1 MVACGIGDMAQ
12 TLGNP
17 LHFIPPGSIARVVNR
32 FYGSLTR
39 LGLSMPYSFLL
50 SVPGRRTGKTRS
62 VAVNLLQHNGKLF
75 LVATR
80 GHTQWARN
88 ARGSRKLFLT
98 RGRLRLEFSLREIP
112 DNEKA
117 AVLRSY
123 LTRFN
128 WMAWR
133 FFPVRAGSP
142 LATFEPIA
150 ASYPVFELIPICP
163 EDPPESSPSKD

>member
-1 MVACGIGDMAQ
+1 MVQTIGS
-12 TLGNP
+12 P
-17 LHFIPPGSIARVVNR
+17 LHFIPPGPIARVVNR

-50 SVPGRRTGKTRS
+50 SVAGRRTGKTRS
-62 VAVNLLQHNGKLF
+62 LPVNLLQYNGKLF

-88 ARGSRKLFLT
+88 ACRSRKIFLT
-98 RGRLRLEFSLREIP
+98 RGRLRIEFSLRVVP
-112 DNEKA
+112 DSEKP
-117 AVLRSY
+117 AVLQSY
-123 LTRFN
+123 LSRFK

-142 LATFEPIA
+142 LVTFEPIA
-150 ASYPVFELIPICP
+150 ARYPVFELIRTRP
-163 EDPPESSPSKD
+163 EDYPESPDFKE

>member
-1 MVACGIGDMAQ
+1 MAQ
-12 TLGNP
+12 TIGTP

-32 FYGSLTR
+32 LYGLLTR

-62 VAVNLLQHNGKLF
+62 VAVNLLQYDGKLF

-88 ARGSRKLFLT
+88 ARASRKILLT
-98 RGRLRLEFSLREIP
+98 RGRLRMEFFLREIP
-112 DNEKA
+112 ENEKA
-117 AVLRSY
+117 AVLQSY

-133 FFPVRAGSP
+133 FFAVRAGSP

-150 ASYPVFELIPICP
+150 ASYPVFELIRMRP
-163 EDPPESSPSKD
+163 ENPPESPPSKE

>member
-1 MVACGIGDMAQ
+1 MAQ
-12 TLGNP
+12 TIGTP

-50 SVPGRRTGKTRS
+50 SVSGRRTGETRS
-62 VAVNLLQHNGKLF
+62 LPVNLLQLNGKLF
-75 LVATR
+75 LVSTR

-88 ARGSRKLFLT
+88 ACRSRKISLT
-98 RGRLRLEFSLREIP
+98 RRRLRIEFSVRVIP
-112 DNEKA
+112 DSEKP
-117 AVLRSY
+117 AVLQSY
-123 LTRFN
+123 LSRFK

-142 LATFEPIA
+142 LVTFEPIA
-150 ASYPVFELIPICP
+150 ARYPVFELIRIRP
-163 EDPPESSPSKD
+163 EDSSESPD

>member
-1 MVACGIGDMAQ
+1 MAQ
-12 TLGNP
+12 TKGTP
-17 LHFIPPGSIARVVNR
+17 LHFIPPGLIARVVNR

-50 SVPGRRTGKTRS
+50 SVPGRRTGETRS
-62 VAVNLLQHNGKLF
+62 LPVNLLQLNGKLF
-75 LVATR
+75 VVATR
-80 GHTQWARN
+80 GHTEWARN
-88 ARGSRKLFLT
+88 ARASPKIFLT
-98 RGRLRLEFSLREIP
+98 RGRLRLGFFLRELP
-112 DNEKA
+112 DNDKA
-117 AVLRSY
+117 AVLQSY

-150 ASYPVFELIPICP
+150 ARYPVFELIRIRR
-163 EDPPESSPSKD
+163 ESSPESPDSNR

>member
-1 MVACGIGDMAQ
+1 MAQ
-12 TLGNP
+12 TIGTP

-62 VAVNLLQHNGKLF
+62 VAVNLLEHDGKLF

-88 ARGSRKLFLT
+88 ARASRKIFLT
-98 RGRLRLEFSLREIP
+98 RGRLRLGFSLREIP
-112 DNEKA
+112 DNQKA
-117 AVLRSY
+117 AVLQSY

-150 ASYPVFELIPICP
+150 ASYPVFELIRMRP
-163 EDPPESSPSKD
+163 ETPPESPLSNE

>member
-1 MVACGIGDMAQ
+1 MAQ
-12 TLGNP
+12 TIGTP

-32 FYGSLTR
+32 VYGSLTR

-50 SVPGRRTGKTRS
+50 SVPGRRTGKTCS
-62 VAVNLLQHNGKLF
+62 VPVNLLQHDGKLF

-88 ARGSRKLFLT
+88 ARASRKIFLT
-98 RGRLRLEFSLREIP
+98 RGRLRLGVSLREIP
-112 DNEKA
+112 DNQKA
-117 AVLRSY
+117 AVLQSY

-150 ASYPVFELIPICP
+150 ACYPVFELIRMRP
-163 EDPPESSPSKD
+163 ENPRESPPSQE

>member
-1 MVACGIGDMAQ
+1 MAQ
-12 TLGNP
+12 TIGTP

-62 VAVNLLQHNGKLF
+62 VAVNLLQHDGKLF

-88 ARGSRKLFLT
+88 ARASRKIFLT
-98 RGRLRLEFSLREIP
+98 RGRLRLGFSLREIP
-112 DNEKA
+112 DNQKA
-117 AVLRSY
+117 AVLQSY

-150 ASYPVFELIPICP
+150 ASYPVFELIRMRP
-163 EDPPESSPSKD
+163 ETPPESPLSNE

>member
-1 MVACGIGDMAQ
+1 MAQ
-12 TLGNP
+12 THRTP
-17 LHFIPPGSIARVVNR
+17 LHFIPPGPIAGAVNR
-32 FYGSLTR
+32 LYGSLTR

-50 SVPGRRTGKTRS
+50 SVPGRRTGEMRS
-62 VAVNLLQHNGKLF
+62 VPVNLLQSNGKLF

-88 ARGSRKLFLT
+88 ARASRKILLT
-98 RGRLRLEFSLREIP
+98 RGRLRMEFSLRVVP
-112 DNEKA
+112 DNEKP

-123 LTRFN
+123 LSRFK

-133 FFPVRAGSP
+133 FFPLPSGSP

-150 ASYPVFELIPICP
+150 ARYPVFELSRIRP
-163 EDPPESSPSKD
+163 ESPPESPDSKE

>member
-1 MVACGIGDMAQ
+1 MASVDMIR
-12 TLGNP
+12 TLGTP
-17 LHFIPPGSIARVVNR
+17 RHFIPPGFIARVVNR

-62 VAVNLLQHNGKLF
+62 VAVNLLQHDGKLF

-80 GHTQWARN
+80 GYTQWARN
-88 ARGSRKLFLT
+88 ARMSRKIFLT
-98 RGRLRLEFSLREIP
+98 RGRVRMEFSLRVIP

-117 AVLRSY
+117 AILRSY

-150 ASYPVFELIPICP
+150 ASYPVFELIRIRPKGP
-163 EDPPESSPSKD
+163 SESPPPTE

>member
-1 MVACGIGDMAQ
+1 MG
-12 TLGNP
+12 P
-17 LHFIPPGSIARVVNR
+17 SLHFISPGLIARVVNR
-32 FYGSLTR
+32 FYGLLTR
-39 LGLSMPYSFLL
+39 LGLSMRYSFLL

-62 VAVNLLQHNGKLF
+62 VAVNLLQHDGKLF

-88 ARGSRKLFLT
+88 ARASRKIFLT
-98 RGRLRLEFSLREIP
+98 RGRLRLGFSLREIP
-112 DNEKA
+112 DNQKA
-117 AVLRSY
+117 AVLQSY

-150 ASYPVFELIPICP
+150 GSYPVFELIRIRP
-163 EDPPESSPSKD
+163 ESPPESPPSKE

>member
-1 MVACGIGDMAQ
+1 MASVEMAQ
-12 TLGNP
+12 TIESP

-32 FYGSLTR
+32 FYGLLTR

-62 VAVNLLQHNGKLF
+62 VAVNLLQYDGKLF

-88 ARGSRKLFLT
+88 ARASRKIFLT
-98 RGRLRLEFSLREIP
+98 RGRLRLGFSLREIP
-112 DNEKA
+112 DDEKA
-117 AVLRSY
+117 AVLQSY

-133 FFPVRAGSP
+133 LFPVRAGSP

-150 ASYPVFELIPICP
+150 ASYPVFELIRMRP
-163 EDPPESSPSKD
+163 ESCPESSS

>member
-1 MVACGIGDMAQ
+1 MAQ
-12 TLGNP
+12 TIGTP
-17 LHFIPPGSIARVVNR
+17 LHFIPPGSVARVVNR

-62 VAVNLLQHNGKLF
+62 VAVNLLQYDGKLF

-88 ARGSRKLFLT
+88 ARASRKIFLT
-98 RGRLRLEFSLREIP
+98 RGRLRLGFSLREIP
-112 DNEKA
+112 DNRKA
-117 AVLRSY
+117 AVLQSY
-123 LTRFN
+123 LTRFH

-133 FFPVRAGSP
+133 FFPLHAGSP
-142 LATFEPIA
+142 LAAFEPIA
-150 ASYPVFELIPICP
+150 ASYPVFELIRMRP
-163 EDPPESSPSKD
+163 ETPPESPLSNE